1 MKFYLMAGGLLIMT
15 ASVYGVIDYIR
26 TKNKKAF
33 KDLYKEAPA
42 VKSTVVKLS
51 DVKEEDYSRG
61 KLESS
66 APPPAKPKPAVAAKP
81 TETKVKMKMKTSAY
95 AAEKTN
101 DDFTPVTAEVKVEAP
116 KPVAKIAPAPTAKKK
131 LKKKINM
138 KMYSRAAPV
147 REIRV
152 VEEKKN

>member
-15 ASVYGVIDYIR
+15 ASVYGVFDYIR

-42 VKSTVVKLS
+42 VKSKVVKLS

-81 TETKVKMKMKTSAY
+81 TETKVKMKTSAY

-116 KPVAKIAPAPTAKKK
+116 KPVAKIVPAPTAKKK